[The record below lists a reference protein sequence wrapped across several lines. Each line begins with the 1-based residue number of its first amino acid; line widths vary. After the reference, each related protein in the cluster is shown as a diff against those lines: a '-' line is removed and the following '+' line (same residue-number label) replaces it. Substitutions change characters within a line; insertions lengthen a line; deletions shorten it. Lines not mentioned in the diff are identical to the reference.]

1 MTDTEPTTGTKR
13 IPKIDPTQI
22 IPPRAGGKKPYVLY
36 GGLLDAA
43 HDMGL
48 KGITTNLVHIPSIT
62 LEVAIVHARVEMP
75 YGTFDGI
82 GDATAQNTGPLTKN
96 ALIRMA
102 ETRAKARALRD
113 ALNAGQYELD
123 GDPTAES
130 GVDQDTGEILPTPT
144 ASAAR
149 RPAVQAAPMEA
160 LPTDLIEMHLKWGR
174 LAQKCYDA
182 GWTADARESVE
193 TGKPLIPT
201 LSASQWSS
209 VAEIQRIGREV
220 QAQLDGGKG

>member
-130 GVDQDTGEILPTPT
+130 GVDQDTGEILPTVAPT
-144 ASAAR
+144 GTR
-149 RPAVQAAPMEA
+149 RPAT
-160 LPTDLIEMHLKWGR
+160 PTDLIEMRLRWERLK
-174 LAQKCYDA
+174 QKCYDA

-193 TGKPLIPT
+193 TGKPLLPSISGPE
-201 LSASQWSS
+201 WES
-209 VAEIQRIGREV
+209 VTEIQRIGREV
-220 QAQLDGGKG
+220 QARLDGGKG